1 MLHEPAQPARMTDAH
16 PPYTPP
22 GNADRA
28 NRKQVEQSVDR
39 NDGSNSDVKIAPLAR
54 PPENSMTGPNGLRE
68 IDGAASNGL
77 GEIDGA
83 DPKAASVLTRP
94 DDSAP
99 ATGPRAPV
107 EPCWGERPS
116 QRLAR
121 RLHHSIPDSLP
132 TIGACLDSSLYQVR
146 AAVMDLRRLIAA
158 QGAPAESCDVMELVL
173 AEVLNNVVEHA
184 YRGEPTGWIEVE
196 VDITG
201 AWIAC
206 SVRDGGHPM
215 PGGVLPHADGPDMD
229 TPVESLP
236 ESGFGWP
243 LIRTLAA
250 HLAYERRDSVN
261 DLFFAISPEADTDP
275 QSRRPH
281 RTDRGGAPA

>member
-1 MLHEPAQPARMTDAH
+1 MLHEPAQPARMTDAQ
-16 PPYTPP
+16 PPHTPP

-54 PPENSMTGPNGLRE
+54 PPENSMSGL
-68 IDGAASNGL
+68 NGL

-83 DPKAASVLTRP
+83 APKAASLLTRP
-94 DDSAP
+94 DDNAP
-99 ATGPRAPV
+99 ATDPRTPV
-107 EPCWGERPS
+107 EPSWGERPS

-121 RLHHSIPDSLP
+121 RLHQSIPDSLP
-132 TIGACLDSSLYQVR
+132 TIGACLDSSLYEVR
-146 AAVMDLRRLIAA
+146 AAVMDLRGLVAA

-229 TPVESLP
+229 RPVESLP

-261 DLFFAISPEADTDP
+261 DLFFAISTKADTDP